1 MARSGNFGDV
11 VERIFQVTTGIL
23 ALAFL
28 ASGILFL
35 WNGPLP
41 LERSRDCDCFRYV
54 ALVHRLIEPTV
65 LASGVIE
72 IRQSF
77 NVFPDFTLVN

>member
-11 VERIFQVTTGIL
+11 VERVFQVTTGIL

-35 WNGPLP
+35 WNGH
-41 LERSRDCDCFRYV
+41 V
-54 ALVHRLIEPTV
+54 TV
-65 LASGVIE
+65 TAFDMWHLSASH
-72 IRQSF
+72 
-77 NVFPDFTLVN
+77 

>member
-23 ALAFL
+23 ALSFL

-35 WNGPLP
+35 WNGH
-41 LERSRDCDCFRYV
+41 
-54 ALVHRLIEPTV
+54 A
-65 LASGVIE
+65 
-72 IRQSF
+72 RQSL
-77 NVFPDFTLVN
+77 NVFPDLTLVN

>member
-35 WNGPLP
+35 WNGHVTVTAFDMWHLYTVSLNQP
-41 LERSRDCDCFRYV
+41 FWQ
-54 ALVHRLIEPTV
+54 V

-77 NVFPDFTLVN
+77 NVFPDLTLVN